1 MLSAFDIRI
10 NQERLSVFDDQ
21 DAYKKLFYHF
31 YERLKRFAKG
41 IVRDDATAEDIVAE
55 CFLILWNSRA
65 KLTEV
70 ENLNSYLYIITKNIA
85 IKELGKARKI
95 NSFSIADIEL
105 DFCSVTEKTPEDYL
119 LNNELLRHLD
129 NAVEALPPKCKLIY
143 KLVKKEGLRY
153 KEIASILNIS
163 VKTIDAQMAIA
174 SRRIT
179 QSIQFAFTD
188 YSSN

>member
-143 KLVKKEGLRY
+143 KLVKQEGLRY